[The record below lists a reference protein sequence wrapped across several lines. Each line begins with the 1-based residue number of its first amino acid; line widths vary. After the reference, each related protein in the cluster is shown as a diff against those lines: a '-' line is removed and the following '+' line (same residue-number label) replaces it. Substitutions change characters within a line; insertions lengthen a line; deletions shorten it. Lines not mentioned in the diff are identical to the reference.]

1 MRAPPIHPQSCVECL
16 NESRSCTWMVH
27 ESLPITSDGRCNQC
41 HRDKLTCVWPTTYEN
56 LSDEIQ
62 VHPPS
67 TTYVRGPEFE
77 SAAARLKRVKAWTC
91 APSRPEPADLEFWKA
106 DLRLWNN
113 GGNAPLP
120 PQVPVKP
127 KASTSAPQPR
137 PPPIPTQP
145 RAFYTNPKSKPS
157 PAFMPKV
164 PTAAPPPKPAP
175 TPAPPK
181 VSTPEPST
189 PPPESPPA
197 IPPTTMVDLIETPPS
212 SPTPPQPPSP
222 PAIPSHFNSTFNFDE
237 PSAST
242 STSVP
247 PEPQLRPPSRNPN
260 DRTHIED
267 FNGIFGK
274 DLSAKIWFARAIDE
288 ADKLNELGGT
298 PHHVD
303 PRDPTIALTEAMFS
317 LLTTHWNIWKS
328 YNPDECLARKI
339 LTNQLKNLVAQDML
353 YCLSG
358 AKHIRPAHYDFPP
371 VDNPDLTPSSSSH
384 PPEFYDSIAS
394 GNQNSRDQG

>member
-1 MRAPPIHPQSCVECL
+1 MRPPPIHPQSCVECL

-27 ESLPITSDGRCNQC
+27 ESLPITSDGRCDQC

-67 TTYVRGPEFE
+67 TTYVQEPEFE

-91 APSRPEPADLEFWKA
+91 APSRPKPADLEFWKA

-137 PPPIPTQP
+137 PPPILTQP

-181 VSTPEPST
+181 VSTPEPLHHQLHHNHLYLLLSHLTST
-189 PPPESPPA
+189 QTSTLTNPPP
-197 IPPTTMVDLIETPPS
+197 
-212 SPTPPQPPSP
+212 
-222 PAIPSHFNSTFNFDE
+222 
-237 PSAST
+237 
-242 STSVP
+242 
-247 PEPQLRPPSRNPN
+247 
-260 DRTHIED
+260 
-267 FNGIFGK
+267 

-328 YNPDECLARKI
+328 YNPDECLARKT

-353 YCLSG
+353 YRLSG
-358 AKHIRPAHYDFPP
+358 AKHICPAHYDFPP
-371 VDNPDLTPSSSSH
+371 VDNPDLTPAPSSH
-384 PPEFYDSIAS
+384 PPDFYDSIAS
-394 GNQNSRDQG
+394 GNRNSRDKGKKRAHDQTE